1 VKIIFSLNVMTAIL
15 VGALGLDAQAQ
26 TYAAQVSCTSG
37 PYRVKLPQSYKAVRG
52 IGHLKR
58 ERVLKTDDNGT
69 QRELRFNGLELVVVS
84 PSDKP
89 NQYRLSKAIVTTP
102 NWRIAGPLRVGAPA
116 KTALRGL
123 LRDPPKDG
131 EVEFSG
137 DTDSIRINLARG
149 RVFDVEYSCSA
160 E

>member
-1 VKIIFSLNVMTAIL
+1 MTAIV
-15 VGALGLDAQAQ
+15 VGALGFDAQAQ

-37 PYRVKLPQSYKAVRG
+37 PYRMKLPQSYKAVRG

-58 ERVLKTDDNGT
+58 ERVL
-69 QRELRFNGLELVVVS
+69 
-84 PSDKP
+84 
-89 NQYRLSKAIVTTP
+89 
-102 NWRIAGPLRVGAPA
+102 RIAGPLRVGAPA
-116 KTALRGL
+116 NAALRGL

-131 EVEFSG
+131 EVEFTG